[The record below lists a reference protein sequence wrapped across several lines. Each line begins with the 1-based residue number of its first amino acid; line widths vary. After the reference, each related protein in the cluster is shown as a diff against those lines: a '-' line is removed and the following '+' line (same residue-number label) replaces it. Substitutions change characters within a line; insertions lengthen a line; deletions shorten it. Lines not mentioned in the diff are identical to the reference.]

1 MEAPAKRNAFMD
13 WLFGAPLKGDDL
25 ARHLA
30 TRPPRW
36 VRDTELCLWLLI
48 LFLLSAGYLGLLD
61 RLPLVGPWLARERT
75 LIQIGCLAVIVALR
89 WYFEG
94 RVGKGRN
101 P

>member
-13 WLFGAPLKGDDL
+13 WLFGAPLTGVDL
-25 ARHLA
+25 AA
-30 TRPPRW
+30 RPPRW
-36 VRDTELCLWLLI
+36 VRNTELCMWLLI
-48 LFLLSAGYLGLLD
+48 LVLLSAGYLGLLD
-61 RLPLVGPWLARERT
+61 ELPLVGPWLARERT

-89 WYFEG
+89 WYYEG